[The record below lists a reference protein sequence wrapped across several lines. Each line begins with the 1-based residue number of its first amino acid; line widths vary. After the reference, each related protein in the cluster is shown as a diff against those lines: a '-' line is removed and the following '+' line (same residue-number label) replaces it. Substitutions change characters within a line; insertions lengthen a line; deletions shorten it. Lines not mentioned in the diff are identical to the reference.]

1 MHILLRKG
9 IGTYLKKIEDY
20 QKADLGIWELHPKI
34 IARGTYFYNKANNPK
49 FLFN

>member
-34 IARGTYFYNKANNPK
+34 IAWGTYFYNKANNPK